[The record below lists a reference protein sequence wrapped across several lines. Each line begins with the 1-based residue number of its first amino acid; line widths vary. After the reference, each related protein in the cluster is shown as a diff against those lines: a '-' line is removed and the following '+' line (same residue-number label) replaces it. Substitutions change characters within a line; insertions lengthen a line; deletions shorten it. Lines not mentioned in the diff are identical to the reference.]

1 MKDMRRTWLTSNCLR
16 NANPKEEGDCVNDD
30 KIGEDLE
37 TPLLCNPRSY
47 PPFRRPKKSLCTRTH
62 RSIFCFL
69 SLHHQASPDIKRA
82 PARPARVPDNPS
94 IQSNG
99 ISHSSMVS
107 CRKGKEKGKKEKPQ
121 VQVYFDILPQN
132 FHILPPST
140 ISLPM
145 TSTSPVSLVRLRSS
159 THRNSGGRPSDPLAS
174 VSMRSLT

>member
-1 MKDMRRTWLTSNCLR
+1 MQLTSNCLR
-16 NANPKEEGDCVNDD
+16 NANSKEEGDCLND
-30 KIGEDLE
+30 KTGEDLE

-47 PPFRRPKKSLCTRTH
+47 PPFMRPKKKKKEGSLCTSTH
-62 RSIFCFL
+62 RSIFCFP
-69 SLHHQASPDIKRA
+69 SLRHQASPDIKRA
-82 PARPARVPDNPS
+82 PARPAWVPDNPS

-107 CRKGKEKGKKEKPQ
+107 SRKGKEKGKRKKNKPQ
-121 VQVYFDILPQN
+121 VQVYFDVLPQN

-159 THRNSGGRPSDPLAS
+159 THRNSGGRPSDPSAS
-174 VSMRSLT
+174 ASMRSLT